1 MESELAST
9 RARLLGLQQDADA
22 SADAAQQLRARLAE
36 QSQWLEVGESQR
48 DVAERAAASADAARA
63 AAVAEVAQL
72 REAQN
77 ARGDAKDA
85 EVAAAAAQGRSEALT
100 EEVAALHER
109 LAVAEASF
117 GGGVGLSFF
126 GFLESNLQHVAKVGG
141 APFRKRQRT

>member
-1 MESELAST
+1 MAS
-9 RARLLGLQQDADA
+9 GGG
-22 SADAAQQLRARLAE
+22 AE
-36 QSQWLEVGESQR
+36 GRRRFEP
-48 DVAERAAASADAARA
+48 VAERAAASADAARA

-77 ARGDAKDA
+77 ARGDATDA

-117 GGGVGLSFF
+117 GSFF
-126 GFLESNLQHVAKVGG
+126 RIFWN
-141 APFRKRQRT
+141 